1 MDQKWH
7 TAGTVKDRYGYGYD
21 PNSNRLYRENVL
33 AADRSE
39 VYAYDKLDRLAG
51 MDRGTLNEDKT
62 AIAGTPARE
71 ETWDLNQ
78 TGNWAGYD
86 VTENG
91 AAVLNQT
98 RANNK
103 ANEIT
108 ATTEAEDQTQWAT
121 PAYDAKG
128 NMITVPK
135 PNSPASAFTCTWDAW
150 NRLVEV
156 KDGESMVAQYAYDGL
171 NHRIT
176 KTVGATIAH
185 CYYNASWQLLETRE
199 GAGAPETLDPKT
211 QYVWSVRYIDAPVL
225 RDRDTDD
232 DDDLDER
239 LYFTNDANMNVTA
252 LVNTSGT
259 VLERYA
265 YTPYGKPSFFDA
277 SWNPR
282 AASAYDNAILY
293 CGYYYDQETG
303 LYHVRERYYHPI
315 LGLLL
320 SRDPI
325 GYRAGTNLY
334 GYVRSSP
341 CVHVDPYGVLEARS
355 QPNGPCIRACY
366 GTWYGL
372 WLKPS
377 GYYEGISG
385 YAVVRETLSLTVKDC
400 EGKLLH
406 SMNQVMFYYLAGYAR
421 EGMLPERGYFSAAGE
436 FHYQMGTR
444 HAVVG
449 PGGKFRGDCTEGVIT
464 VEADIRFSGGVTV
477 EPKHVEPPFGDP
489 VPSPSQGGYWPQR
502 VAYRRT
508 ETPPEDPEE
517 YKDEK
522 AKWPF
527 HMTAEGLYEKF
538 TASLKYQ
545 WRCCGEGD
553 EFHQLDFEPSGLK
566 EGPYRRN
573 PKYVEE
579 AEEWR
584 NTVKWDTSG
593 KRVPGKPGPTRGEL
607 ESKR

>member
-1 MDQKWH
+1 M
-7 TAGTVKDRYGYGYD
+7 
-21 PNSNRLYRENVL
+21 RLEKCVVP
-33 AADRSE
+33 AD
-39 VYAYDKLDRLAG
+39 V
-51 MDRGTLNEDKT
+51 
-62 AIAGTPARE
+62 
-71 ETWDLNQ
+71 
-78 TGNWAGYD
+78 AGYD

-91 AAVLNQT
+91 SPVLNQT

-108 ATTEAEDQTQWAT
+108 EIETPPEQTQWAE
-121 PAYDAKG
+121 PEYDARG

-150 NRLVEV
+150 DRLIQV
-156 KDGESMVAQYAYDGL
+156 KDGESVVATYAYDGL

-176 KTVGATIAH
+176 KTVGETIRHA
-185 CYYNASWQLLETRE
+185 YYNTAWQLLETRE
-199 GAGAPETLDPKT
+199 TTDPEAAPEDLDPKE
-211 QYVWSVRYIDAPVL
+211 QYIWSVRYIDAPVL

-232 DDDLDER
+232 DGDLDET
-239 LYFTNDANMNVTA
+239 LYFCNDANMNVTA
-252 LVNTSGT
+252 LVEPDGD
-259 VLERYA
+259 VVERYA

-282 AASAYDNAILY
+282 AESAYDNAILY
-293 CGYYYDQETG
+293 CGYYYDKETG
-303 LYHVRERYYHPI
+303 LYHVRYRYYHPF

-366 GTWYGL
+366 ATWYGL

-377 GYYEGISG
+377 EYYEGISG
-385 YAVVRETLSLTVKDC
+385 YAVVREKLSLTVKDC
-400 EGKLLH
+400 DGKLLR
-406 SMNQVMFYYLAGYAR
+406 SENQVMFYYLAGYTR
-421 EGMLPERGYFSAAGE
+421 EGMIPERGYFNRKTGE

-444 HAVVG
+444 HSVVG
-449 PGGKFRGDCTEGVIT
+449 PGGKFRGDCTEGVIA
-464 VEADIRFSGGVTV
+464 VEADVRFSGWVTV

-502 VAYRRT
+502 VAYKRT
-508 ETPPEDPEE
+508 ETPPEDPKE

-527 HMTAEGLYEKF
+527 DMTDEGLYEKF

-553 EFHQLDFEPSGLK
+553 EFHQLDFEPSGLE
-566 EGPYRRN
+566 EGPSRRN
-573 PKYVEE
+573 PKYESE

-593 KRVPGKPGPTRGEL
+593 KRVTGKPGPTRGEL